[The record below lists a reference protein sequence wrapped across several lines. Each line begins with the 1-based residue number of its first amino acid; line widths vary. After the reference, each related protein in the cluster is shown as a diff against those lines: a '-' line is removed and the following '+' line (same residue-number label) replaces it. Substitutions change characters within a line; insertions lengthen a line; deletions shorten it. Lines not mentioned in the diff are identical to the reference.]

1 MEIAMLQ
8 TNKMA
13 AELATT
19 IDLPV
24 SDSPVRSR
32 PRLIETA
39 RQEKLQETEK
49 NLSAEKMKELVRET
63 TDSLNEM
70 SSLLKYGIRFGYDDK
85 ASEMLVNVIEKD
97 TNRVIRQVPS
107 KEILAMRAKMA
118 EMVGLLVDQEA

>member
-13 AELATT
+13 AELATP

-24 SDSPVRSR
+24 TKSQVASQ
-32 PRLIETA
+32 PRLLKMSG
-39 RQEKLQETEK
+39 QEEAEK
-49 NLSAEKMKELVRET
+49 NLSAEKMKQLVRET

-70 SSLLKYGIRFGYDDK
+70 SSLLKYGIRFAYDDQVN
-85 ASEMLVNVIEKD
+85 EMLVNVIEKN

>member
-70 SSLLKYGIRFGYDDK
+70 SSLLKYGIRFAYDDK
-85 ASEMLVNVIEKD
+85 VSEMLVNVIEKD
-97 TNRVIRQVPS
+97 TNRVIRQIPS

>member
-39 RQEKLQETEK
+39 RQEKLRETEK

-70 SSLLKYGIRFGYDDK
+70 SSLLKYGIRFAYDDK
-85 ASEMLVNVIEKD
+85 VSEMLVNVIEKD
-97 TNRVIRQVPS
+97 TNRVIRQIPS

>member
-8 TNKMA
+8 TNKAA
-13 AELATT
+13 AEQATT

-24 SDSPVRSR
+24 SDSQVRSR
-32 PRLIETA
+32 PRLVETA
-39 RQEKLQETEK
+39 KPEETEK
-49 NLSAEKMKELVRET
+49 TLSAEKLKERVRET

-70 SSLLKYGIRFGYDDK
+70 SSLLKYGIRFAYDDK
-85 ASEMLVNVIEKD
+85 VSEMLVNVIEKD
-97 TNRVIRQVPS
+97 TNRVIRQIPS

>member
-24 SDSPVRSR
+24 SDSQVRVR
-32 PRLIETA
+32 PRLVEA
-39 RQEKLQETEK
+39 AKSEKAGEI
-49 NLSAEKMKELVRET
+49 LSAEKVKEQVKET

-70 SSLLKYGIRFGYDDK
+70 SSLLKYGIRFGFDDQ
-85 ASEMLVNVIEKD
+85 ANEMLVNVIEKD
-97 TNRVIRQVPS
+97 SNRVIRQIPS

-118 EMVGLLVDQEA
+118 EMVGLLVDKEV

>member
-39 RQEKLQETEK
+39 RQEKLRETEK

-70 SSLLKYGIRFGYDDK
+70 SSLLKYGIRFAYDDK
-85 ASEMLVNVIEKD
+85 VSEMLVNVIAKD
-97 TNRVIRQVPS
+97 TNRVIRQIPS

>member
-8 TNKMA
+8 TNKAA
-13 AELATT
+13 AEQATP

-24 SDSPVRSR
+24 NNSHARSQ
-32 PRLIETA
+32 PRLVETPKP
-39 RQEKLQETEK
+39 EETEK
-49 NLSAEKMKELVRET
+49 TLSTEKLKELVRET

-70 SSLLKYGIRFGYDDK
+70 SSLLKYGIRFAYDDK
-85 ASEMLVNVIEKD
+85 VSEMLVNVIEKD
-97 TNRVIRQVPS
+97 TNRVIRQIPS

>member
-8 TNKMA
+8 TNKTA

-70 SSLLKYGIRFGYDDK
+70 SSLLKYGIRFAYDDK
-85 ASEMLVNVIEKD
+85 VSEMLVNVIEKD
-97 TNRVIRQVPS
+97 TNRVIRQIPS

>member
-13 AELATT
+13 AELATP
-19 IDLPV
+19 IDFPV
-24 SDSPVRSR
+24 TKSQVASQ
-32 PRLIETA
+32 PRLLEVSG
-39 RQEKLQETEK
+39 QEEAEK

-70 SSLLKYGIRFGYDDK
+70 SSLLKYGIRFAYDDQV
-85 ASEMLVNVIEKD
+85 SEMLVNVIEKD

>member
-19 IDLPV
+19 IDLPA
-24 SDSPVRSR
+24 SDSQARSR
-32 PRLIETA
+32 PRLVEA
-39 RQEKLQETEK
+39 VNPAEAEKS
-49 NLSAEKMKELVRET
+49 LSTEKMKELVQET

-70 SSLLKYGIRFGYDDK
+70 SSLLKYGIKFGYDEK
-85 ASEMLVNVIEKD
+85 VSEMLVNVIEKGS
-97 TNRVIRQVPS
+97 NRVIRQVPS

-118 EMVGLLVDQEA
+118 EMVGLLVDQEV

>member
-13 AELATT
+13 AELATP
-19 IDLPV
+19 IDLPA
-24 SDSPVRSR
+24 SDSQVRSR
-32 PRLIETA
+32 PRLVETA
-39 RQEKLQETEK
+39 KPEETEK
-49 NLSAEKMKELVRET
+49 SLSAEKMKELVQET

-70 SSLLKYGIRFGYDDK
+70 SSLLKYGIRFAYDDK
-85 ASEMLVNVIEKD
+85 VSEMLVNVIEKD
-97 TNRVIRQVPS
+97 TNRVIRQIPS